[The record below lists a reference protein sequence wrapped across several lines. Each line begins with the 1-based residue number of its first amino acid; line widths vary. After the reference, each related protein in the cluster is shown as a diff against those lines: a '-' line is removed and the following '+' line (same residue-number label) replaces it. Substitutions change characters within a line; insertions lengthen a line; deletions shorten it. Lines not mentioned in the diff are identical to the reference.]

1 MNNKLYA
8 LIVVTCFDGVLST
21 ETALFT
27 DLIDAKIRFSEEYKY
42 QMQQAPDAAAYDGY
56 DSKNIL
62 WFEVGETSQKYWAQA
77 VINEVSI
84 NC

>member
-1 MNNKLYA
+1 MNNKLFA
-8 LIVVTCFDGVLST
+8 LIVVTCFDGVLNT
-21 ETALFT
+21 ETTLFA
-27 DLIDAKIRFSEEYKY
+27 DLIDAKIRFNEEYKY

-56 DSKNIL
+56 DGKNIL
-62 WFEVGETSQKYWAQA
+62 WFEIGETSQKYWAQA

>member
-1 MNNKLYA
+1 MNTKLFV
-8 LIVVTCFDGVLST
+8 LTVVTCFDGVLST
-21 ETALFT
+21 ETALFA
-27 DLIDAKIRFSEEYKY
+27 DLIDAKIRFGEEYRYHIK
-42 QMQQAPDAAAYDGY
+42 QAPTAPSYDGY

-62 WFEVGETSQKYWAQA
+62 WFEVGETSQKYWAQG